1 MKTSAFSSFR
11 LNSGMGLMGALIAL
25 LLPSC
30 GGGGGSTAP
39 TPGGGGNAYF
49 ESLNGDY
56 VVEASAVDLDSDSS
70 GQAPTGLES
79 TVLRVKLFAV
89 APNDG
94 EPDGYAGAYSLEA
107 PGLDFRSL
115 AKPAPNGSAIAVAW
129 DTPPDGTFWMSG
141 IHYFAAADVTVELS
155 NTWFDDLSTTV
166 FLSDGFAK
174 RFRFRVFA
182 GNRKA
187 VEHESTNEIDDDGD
201 GLVDEADEDESFDVI
216 DPSATPIRE
225 GRLTLSFRR

>member
-1 MKTSAFSSFR
+1 MGSLLSIRTAASSSRAPLSTFF
-11 LNSGMGLMGALIAL
+11 AIL
-25 LLPSC
+25 LAAC

-56 VVEASAVDLDSDSS
+56 VVETSDVDLDSESS
-70 GQAPTGLES
+70 GQTPTGLES
-79 TVLRVKLFAV
+79 TVLRITLFAV
-89 APNDG
+89 APND
-94 EPDGYAGAYSLEA
+94 ESDGYAGAYSVQG

-155 NTWFDDLSTTV
+155 NTWFDDFSTTV